1 MQSRKF
7 KFNKRQLD
15 SLPPTPTASKSKE
28 TEYTDELCSG
38 LKLIVN
44 RQGRKRF
51 LFRYTYF
58 GQKRS
63 LQIGEYPSL
72 DISTARQLANDH
84 KREIALG
91 NDPKAVRDE
100 KRNVLTFYEF
110 AEQHYLPY
118 ARVNKI
124 TAASDEGNLK
134 MHFYPVWAKKP
145 ITDISQQDIQ
155 KLLDGLLEG
164 RKPATVNRLR
174 SLILRI
180 LNLAT
185 QWNFLDKNPGK
196 YINKLKENNVRQRF
210 LCQKEI
216 SAFISAC
223 DAEPN
228 RTQANA
234 LKFALLTGMRIGEIT
249 NSKWDCLTV
258 DDDGNWSLFLTH
270 TKSGLSR
277 TVLLNQ
283 LAMEVINDQRRYQI
297 PRNPYI
303 FPSRTATG
311 RPIAHPKKAFARI
324 KRAAGILDN
333 FRIHDLRH
341 TFASILVN
349 SGNATLYDVQNL
361 LGHSSPQISTRY
373 AHLASSRLRAVSAN
387 VSELVQQA
395 TKSEGE
401 KHASN
406 CS

>member
-15 SLPPTPTASKSKE
+15 SLPPTPSASRSRE

-51 LFRYTYF
+51 LFRYTYNRVKKSI
-58 GQKRS
+58 Q
-63 LQIGEYPSL
+63 LGEYPAL
-72 DISTARQLANDH
+72 DIPTARQIANDH

-91 NDPKAVRDE
+91 NDPKQLREE
-100 KRNVLTFYEF
+100 KCNVLTFQEF
-110 AEQHYLPY
+110 AEQHYLSY
-118 ARVNKI
+118 ARVNKL
-124 TAASDEGNLK
+124 TAKSDAGSLK
-134 MHFYPVWAKKP
+134 LHFYPKWGKKP
-145 ITDISQQDIQ
+145 LTDIGQKDIQ

-174 SLILRI
+174 SLILRMFR
-180 LNLAT
+180 LAMEWGFIN
-185 QWNFLDKNPGK
+185 QNPGQ
-196 YINKLKENNVRQRF
+196 YIKKLKENNVRQRF
-210 LCQKEI
+210 LSRQEV
-216 SAFISAC
+216 SAFIKAC
-223 DAEPN
+223 NEEPN

-258 DDDGNWSLFLTH
+258 DDDGNLSLFLPH

-283 LAMEVINDQRRYQI
+283 LAVEVINDQRRNQI
-297 PRNPYI
+297 RGNPYI
-303 FPSRTATG
+303 FAGDAEG

-324 KRAAGILDN
+324 KKAAGILDG

-341 TFASILVN
+341 SFASILIN
-349 SGNATLYDVQNL
+349 SGNATLYDVQHL
-361 LGHSSPQISTRY
+361 LGHQSPQTSTRY
-373 AHLASSRLRAVSAN
+373 AHLASSRLREVSAN
-387 VSELVQQA
+387 VSELVQDVT
-395 TKSEGE
+395 TKEGDS
-401 KHASN
+401 HAST
-406 CS
+406 SR